1 MERGDEMSAQD
12 RLTTLETRLCEI
24 EAEAKALRI
33 EHDVAAAAGKDSDAD
48 KLAGKIRT
56 LRQRA
61 EDHELRR
68 TALEAEVA
76 REESQHRAS
85 EGKEAAAQAVEMQA
99 RFQSAVDAVASAAA
113 AVDRAAAALSQLQP
127 VAIHMQATRARALGA
142 KCVLPPIEG
151 YREAH
156 TALMRAAH
164 VVAHAGDSYGRASV
178 IDFQEQPKKS
188 VAA

>member
-1 MERGDEMSAQD
+1 MSAQD

-33 EHDVAAAAGKDSDAD
+33 EHDAAAAAGKDSDAD

-76 REESQHRAS
+76 REKSQRRAR
-85 EGKEAAAQAVEMQA
+85 EGKEAAAQAVEMQG
-99 RFQSAVDAVASAAA
+99 RFQAALDDVAA
-113 AVDRAAAALSQLQP
+113 AVAAVERAVAVLSQIQP
-127 VAIHMQATRARALGA
+127 VTIHMQASQARALGA
-142 KCVLPPIEG
+142 KCVMPPLEG
-151 YREAH
+151 YRDSQA
-156 TALMRAAH
+156 ALMRAAH
-164 VVAHAGDSYGRASV
+164 TVAHAGDTYGRTSV
-178 IDFQEQPKKS
+178 MDFQQPTKKS